1 MQEQSSGSKVL
12 FALLA
17 LILLTGAAWR
27 IWLAVTSLPMSSEEF
42 GTWRDVTRSNLGQ
55 MITWDHHRT
64 HPPLN
69 YLLVKL
75 SILLTGREDMWVL
88 RLPTLLFSI
97 LSIPLGYL
105 LGRSLHGKTMG
116 VSLAGIMAFWSFL
129 LHQAH
134 YARMYS
140 ATVAFG
146 LLALWMLARS
156 CAPLPS
162 RASGLRWMPS
172 VALGA
177 SLAALFW
184 TSSAGLFLV
193 AGIPLGLVGGW
204 VLVRLA
210 KLPSNEQPA
219 RANQFAGLAVTVGTW
234 FLMSLPGLLHY
245 LHESRQRAGRVV
257 FIGGEPVEGG
267 PDRYIGGLLSH
278 PIESTLCLVGL
289 GFIAARWK
297 SHPRWVCATLAI
309 AAINLV
315 SVAAVGHTRDRYL
328 VCFFLCGLV
337 GLAWFSAWMADAV
350 QRTNGRFSNLDRLTR
365 RGVALGIVLL
375 PGLAFLGIE
384 IVRGYPCSTM
394 YATSAMAVRDAVP
407 EGALVVAH
415 PAYRMASLRYYG
427 VNAISLPQARRK
439 LPPAGV
445 WFFAGDSRSQAQKK
459 ELEAALTSLLSCYGH
474 ELDEHL
480 LNQCFRAERVPIVEI
495 TPQTVRVI
503 FASGE
508 NSGESEG

>member
-267 PDRYIGGLLSH
+267 RIVTSAACSPTRSKARSALSASDSSPPDGS
-278 PIESTLCLVGL
+278 
-289 GFIAARWK
+289 
-297 SHPRWVCATLAI
+297 
-309 AAINLV
+309 
-315 SVAAVGHTRDRYL
+315 HTRAG
-328 VCFFLCGLV
+328 C
-337 GLAWFSAWMADAV
+337 
-350 QRTNGRFSNLDRLTR
+350 
-365 RGVALGIVLL
+365 
-375 PGLAFLGIE
+375 
-384 IVRGYPCSTM
+384 
-394 YATSAMAVRDAVP
+394 
-407 EGALVVAH
+407 
-415 PAYRMASLRYYG
+415 
-427 VNAISLPQARRK
+427 AR
-439 LPPAGV
+439 P
-445 WFFAGDSRSQAQKK
+445 SRSPRSISSPSPPSVTRATD
-459 ELEAALTSLLSCYGH
+459 TSSASSFADWSGWH
-474 ELDEHL
+474 GSPHGW
-480 LNQCFRAERVPIVEI
+480 R
-495 TPQTVRVI
+495 TPSNGQTD
-503 FASGE
+503 ASRI
-508 NSGESEG
+508 STV